1 LLCGKNILS
10 VFDLSREEILNLF
23 EEAEE
28 LREAVENKE
37 NLNFANGKIMATV
50 FLEPSTRTKLSFQ
63 FAMKK
68 LGGSI
73 IDFDV
78 STSSIAKGESNE
90 DTLRIIDSYFP
101 DLIVIRQSDPEF
113 LFKIKD
119 FVNAPII
126 NAGDGYREHPTQAI
140 LDAYTIWR
148 IYGTVSGLNVCIMG
162 DLKYGRT
169 PPSLAYLL
177 SMFPKNKIFFVSPE
191 ELRIRKEVL
200 EKIEGKVDYE
210 ILDSIEEINE
220 ELDVIYVTRVQ
231 KERIKNEK
239 TYEKVKGAYT
249 LTKIVLEKVKGD
261 PIIMHPLPR
270 VWELPKEIDNME
282 KAIYFEQAK
291 NGMFARMAL
300 IKAVLG
306 V

>member
-1 LLCGKNILS
+1 MLCGKNILS
-10 VFDLSREEILNLF
+10 VFDLTKEEILNLF
-23 EEAEE
+23 KEAEE
-28 LREAVENKE
+28 LREAVENGE
-37 NLNFANGKIMATV
+37 SLNLANGKIMATV

-78 STSSIAKGESNE
+78 STSSMAKGESDE
-90 DTLRIIDSYFP
+90 DTMRIIDGYYP
-101 DLIVIRQSDPEF
+101 DVIVIRQSDPEF

-177 SMFPKNKIFFVSPE
+177 SMFPKNKIFFVSPK

-210 ILDSIEEINE
+210 ILNSIEEINE
-220 ELDVIYVTRVQ
+220 ELDVVYVTRVQ
-231 KERIKNEK
+231 KERIKDKE
-239 TYEKVKGAYT
+239 TYEKVKGAYA
-249 LTKIVLEKVKGD
+249 LTKTALDKIKGD

-270 VWELPKEIDNME
+270 VWELPKEIDEME
-282 KAIYFEQAK
+282 KAVYFEQAK

>member
-1 LLCGKNILS
+1 MLCGKNILS